1 MKTLPISKLKMNQL
15 VTIVG
20 NRPQFIKMTAVN
32 KEIERRQL
40 YHIILH
46 TGQHYDHQMSGVFF
60 DELSI
65 RKPDIQLTL
74 RSSTHG
80 AMTGELLKKIEK
92 IFIKIK
98 PRGVLL
104 YGDTNSTLAAALAAV
119 KMGIPVAHVE
129 SGPRLGDFDTPE
141 EVNRLIADHISTLRF
156 TCDEPSVQNLR
167 AEGITKG
174 VINTGDVMY
183 DVFLDYASKLSNTLA
198 PKKGNT
204 IYMTLHRPQNVDER
218 DCHLEIIDFIKNS
231 DANVIF
237 PLHARTKTKINEFGL
252 MEHYLSL
259 KNLQLSG
266 PFSYLESVASIM
278 NSDFVITDSGGLQKE
293 AYFAGKLAMLMLQ
306 KTPWPELK
314 ESGWLTL
321 GGWVRDGGMLTN
333 FQKLRKLAKPT
344 LAPKFFGTGNSSAI
358 IVDSLIQNGLI
369 GCKL

>member
-1 MKTLPISKLKMNQL
+1 MKKLSTLQLLPNQL
-15 VTIVG
+15 VTVVG

-40 YHIILH
+40 RHIILH

-74 RSSTHG
+74 RSTTHG
-80 AMTGELLKKIEK
+80 AMTGELLNKIEK
-92 IFIKIK
+92 IFVSIK

-129 SGPRLGDFDTPE
+129 SGPRLGNLDTPE
-141 EVNRLIADHISTLRF
+141 EVNRIFTDHVSTLRF

-167 AEGITKG
+167 AEGITNG

-183 DVFLDYASKLSNTLA
+183 EVFLEHASKMLSTFKT
-198 PKKGNT
+198 KKST
-204 IYMTLHRPQNVDER
+204 TVYLTLHRPQNVDER
-218 DCHLEIIDFIKNS
+218 DCHFKIIEFIKNS
-231 DANVIF
+231 EADVIF
-237 PLHARTKTKINEFGL
+237 PLHARTKSKIVEFGL
-252 MEHYLSL
+252 MDQYLSL

-266 PFSYLESVASIM
+266 PLGYLESVASIVK
-278 NSDFVITDSGGLQKE
+278 SDFVITDSGGVQKE

-306 KTPWPELK
+306 QTPWPELK
-314 ESGWLTL
+314 ESGWLSL
-321 GGWVRDGGMLTN
+321 AGWVRDGGMLTN
-333 FQKLRKLAKPT
+333 FKRLQTLSKPT
-344 LAPKFFGTGNSSAI
+344 LAPNFFGTGKSSAI
-358 IVDSLIQNGLI
+358 ILDALIEHGLI
-369 GCKL
+369 GSEL